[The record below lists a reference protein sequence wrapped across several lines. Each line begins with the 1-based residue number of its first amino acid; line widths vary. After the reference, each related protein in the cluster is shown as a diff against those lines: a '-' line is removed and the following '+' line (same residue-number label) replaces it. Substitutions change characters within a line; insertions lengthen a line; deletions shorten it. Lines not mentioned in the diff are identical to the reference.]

1 VIAEL
6 QKEKQ
11 TTEPAVMRLHAS
23 PSAATMFDY
32 WDSKRNGRLM
42 PARADIDPIEMK
54 PWLAGIQLVDVFDN
68 PRRFVYRLAGEVEV
82 LIRGFNHTG
91 HSVEEAFFGVSRE
104 EVMRNYNLVV
114 DERTMLFDWAR
125 YRTRLDY
132 LVSQETIFLP
142 LSADGQ
148 NVNMVLTYT
157 VVQGL

>member
-1 VIAEL
+1 
-6 QKEKQ
+6 
-11 TTEPAVMRLHAS
+11 MRTQLRRCS
-23 PSAATMFDY
+23 CNPPGLPRAT
-32 WDSKRNGRLM
+32 
-42 PARADIDPIEMK
+42 
-54 PWLAGIQLVDVFDN
+54 V
-68 PRRFVYRLAGEVEV
+68 PRRPLKSPNNPTQLAGEVEV